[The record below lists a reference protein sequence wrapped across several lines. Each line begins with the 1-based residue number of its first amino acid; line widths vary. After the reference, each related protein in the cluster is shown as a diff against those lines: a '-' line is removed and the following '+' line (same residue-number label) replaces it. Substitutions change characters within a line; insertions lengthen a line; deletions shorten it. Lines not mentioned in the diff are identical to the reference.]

1 MDDNCYQ
8 KQIFVFLNQN
18 PEVLHHK
25 ITNWILQPLEFTVMQ
40 HFALQCYSNAVQY
53 SRIRMITPPCGC
65 YIWIFLSFDKNLIW
79 TLEEIS
85 HQKIV
90 FLIVLMDE

>member
-8 KQIFVFLNQN
+8 KQMFVFLNQN

-40 HFALQCYSNAVQY
+40 HFALQCYGNAVQ
-53 SRIRMITPPCGC
+53 
-65 YIWIFLSFDKNLIW
+65 
-79 TLEEIS
+79 
-85 HQKIV
+85 
-90 FLIVLMDE
+90 